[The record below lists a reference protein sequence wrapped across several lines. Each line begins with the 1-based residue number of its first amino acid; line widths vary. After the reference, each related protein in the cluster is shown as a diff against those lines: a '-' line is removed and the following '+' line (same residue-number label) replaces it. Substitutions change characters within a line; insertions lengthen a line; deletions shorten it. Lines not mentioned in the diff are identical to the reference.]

1 MTSRRGDSQGGVL
14 SFTYLDVLV
23 CTMGSLVL
31 MLVMFSEK
39 AKRAALAE
47 AEKRDP
53 PAAVAT
59 AAIEATPPAD
69 ADKLARQLSDLRR
82 RQANLEQARAQA
94 QEQLRDEQQRL
105 SHLEEHQRRLEHDLA
120 KLHITLKQLESTEEQ
135 QVVDQDQAE
144 KELERLRQLIKDTE
158 ARLADM
164 REEDAGQ
171 RSYAIV
177 PYKGPNGTFRRPVYV
192 ECTREAIIVQPE
204 GIRLTADDFGM
215 PLGSGNPL
223 AAAIRA
229 AQEELNARARAGGAT
244 DLPDPYPL
252 FIVRPDG
259 IKAYEVALAATRTWD
274 SDYGY
279 EFVDADWKLTF
290 PEADPR
296 LAQIMTHAI
305 DTARERQRLLAMA
318 APSRYGTRL
327 TGAAGPGPGRG
338 PGGGGSGAG
347 GYGAT
352 VQQAGAFDDR
362 GSNPSGGGDSGTFAE
377 NVAASPAMTGNSMAG
392 GDRYSQTGAGSTAA
406 GAGSFAGETAP
417 DVGAAGVEG
426 GAAASP
432 TPGATAVAGAPGA
445 PASGNAPGS
454 STGSR
459 PTQSPSGFDTAGAG
473 YSSTTGTPSPGQ
485 FDPHA
490 PPAPANNVSVQRSVA
505 MAGGRQVDETNNA
518 GAAANVDDADSAA
531 RTRGVNWANKAANR
545 RASPINRPIH
555 LIVRP
560 DQLTLIDTNAVPD
573 PAALQGKVV
582 SFHQPGEKVL
592 DQLAAAIREQT
603 RDWGLAGHGMYW
615 RPTLVFQV
623 APGAERHAQRLA
635 ALMEDSGVD
644 VKLPAAVTPRSAEGS
659 APPYPAPQT
668 AARPE
673 DPNRATR

>member
-31 MLVMFSEK
+31 MLVMFSER

-47 AEKRDP
+47 AEKREP
-53 PAAVAT
+53 PAATAT
-59 AAIEATPPAD
+59 TSSEATQAVD
-69 ADKLARQLSDLRR
+69 SEDLARQLAVVRQQQAELERAR
-82 RQANLEQARAQA
+82 RQAR
-94 QEQLRDEQQRL
+94 EQLRDEQQRVA
-105 SHLEEHQRRLEHDLA
+105 HLEEHQRRLEHELA
-120 KLHITLKQLESTEEQ
+120 KLHITLKHLEAAEQQ
-135 QVVDQDQAE
+135 QVVDQNQAE
-144 KELERLRQLIKDTE
+144 KEIERLRQLVEDTE

-164 REEDAGQ
+164 RKEDAGQ

-204 GIRLTADDFGM
+204 GIRLTADDFGL

-229 AQEELNARARAGGAT
+229 TQEELNARARAGGVT
-244 DLPDPYPL
+244 ELPDPYPL

-279 EFVDADWKLTF
+279 EFVDADWKLTY
-290 PEADPR
+290 PDADPR
-296 LAQIMTHAI
+296 LAQIMSHAI

-327 TGAAGPGPGRG
+327 TGAPGRGRGRG
-338 PGGGGSGAG
+338 PGGGTGAG
-347 GYGAT
+347 GYGGM
-352 VQQAGAFDDR
+352 VQQTGAFDDR
-362 GSNPSGGGDSGTFAE
+362 ASNPSAGGDSGTFAASVTAIPE
-377 NVAASPAMTGNSMAG
+377 MPGHSTPSGNPYNEFGAAS
-392 GDRYSQTGAGSTAA
+392 TAR
-406 GAGSFAGETAP
+406 GAGSFAGDASP
-417 DVGAAGVEG
+417 HNGSAGAEG
-426 GAAASP
+426 GATSP
-432 TPGATAVAGAPGA
+432 APGAVAATGAPGA
-445 PASGNAPGS
+445 PASGNA
-454 STGSR
+454 STGPPGSR
-459 PTQSPSGFDTAGAG
+459 PAQTPSGFDTAGAG
-473 YSSTTGTPSPGQ
+473 YSSAAGTPSPGQ

-490 PPAPANNVSVQRSVA
+490 PQASPNQVSVQRDVA
-505 MAGGRQVDETNNA
+505 LAGGRQVDDKGNS
-518 GAAANVDDADSAA
+518 GAAVNADDTDSAA
-531 RTRGVNWANKAANR
+531 RTRGVNWANKDANR

-555 LIVRP
+555 LIIRP
-560 DQLTLIDTNAVPD
+560 DQLTLIDTNAAPD

-582 SFHQPGEKVL
+582 SFHQPNEKVL

-603 RDWGLAGHGMYW
+603 REWGLAGHGMYW

-635 ALMEDSGVD
+635 TLMQDSGVD
-644 VKLPAAVTPRSAEGS
+644 VKLPAA
-659 APPYPAPQT
+659 PQT
-668 AARPE
+668 AAVPE
-673 DPNRATR
+673 DPSRATR

>member
-31 MLVMFSEK
+31 MLVMFSER

-47 AEKRDP
+47 AEKDEP
-53 PAAVAT
+53 PAASAT
-59 AAIEATPPAD
+59 AATDTTPPAD
-69 ADKLARQLSDLRR
+69 PDALARQFAEVRR
-82 RQANLEQARAQA
+82 RQAELDRARAQA
-94 QEQLRDEQQRL
+94 QEQLRDEQQRV
-105 SHLEEHQRRLEHDLA
+105 SHLEEHQRRLEHELA
-120 KLHITLKQLESTEEQ
+120 KLHITLKQLEATEQQ

-144 KELERLRQLIKDTE
+144 KELERLRQLLKDTE

-229 AQEELNARARAGGAT
+229 AQEELNARARAGGVT
-244 DLPDPYPL
+244 ELPDPYPL

-327 TGAAGPGPGRG
+327 TGTGGPGPGRG
-338 PGGGGSGAG
+338 PGGGGSVAG
-347 GYGAT
+347 GYGGT
-352 VQQAGAFDDR
+352 VQQAGAFD
-362 GSNPSGGGDSGTFAE
+362 GQASNPSAGGDSGTFADSVKGRPE
-377 NVAASPAMTGNSMAG
+377 MTSNSTAG
-392 GDRYSQTGAGSTAA
+392 GDRYNQLSTGSTAA
-406 GAGSFAGETAP
+406 GAGNLAGEVSP
-417 DVGAAGVEG
+417 HGGSAGVEG
-426 GAAASP
+426 GAASP
-432 TPGATAVAGAPGA
+432 TPGAVAATGGPGA
-445 PASGNAPGS
+445 PASGNATGGPS
-454 STGSR
+454 GSR
-459 PTQSPSGFDTAGAG
+459 PAQTPSGFDTAGAG

-490 PPAPANNVSVQRSVA
+490 PPAAANNVSVQRGVA
-505 MAGGRQVDETNNA
+505 RAGGSQVNETNNA
-518 GAAANVDDADSAA
+518 GAAVNVNGADSAA
-531 RTRGVNWANKAANR
+531 RTRGVNWANKEANR
-545 RASPINRPIH
+545 RASPINRPIQ

-560 DQLTLIDTNAVPD
+560 DQLTLIDMNAAPD
-573 PAALQGKVV
+573 PAALAGKVV
-582 SFHQPGEKVL
+582 SFHQPNEKVL
-592 DQLAAAIREQT
+592 DQLAASIREQT
-603 RDWGLAGHGMYW
+603 REWGLAGHGMYW

-635 ALMEDSGVD
+635 ALMQDSGVD
-644 VKLPAAVTPRSAEGS
+644 VKLPAAPH
-659 APPYPAPQT
+659 T
-668 AARPE
+668 AVRPE
-673 DPNRATR
+673 DPSRATR